1 MRRNLCLSFFA
12 LALVAAACTATASA
26 SDLVVNGNFQTG
38 DFTGWQHN
46 TSGVTNNPWEIRENG
61 SNYFASTG
69 CVGVECI
76 EGNATQEAWLSQVLT
91 TVVGQTYT
99 LTFDYSQ
106 IYPDDGSGGTPNEL
120 LVDFGSDQ
128 VADLVNLTNTN
139 IITYSYSVTATTT
152 ATELQFLGR
161 QDPSYDYLDN
171 ISVTTA
177 STGVTP
183 EPESLALFGTG
194 IFALL
199 GVARRKLQA

>member
-1 MRRNLCLSFFA
+1 MRLNLCLSFFA
-12 LALVAAACTATASA
+12 LALVASCTATASA

-46 TSGVTNNPWEIRENG
+46 TSGVTNHPWIVQENG
-61 SNYFASTG
+61 SNFYASTG
-69 CVGVECI
+69 CVGIECI
-76 EGNATQEAWLSQVLT
+76 EGNSTQEAWLSQVLA
-91 TVVGQTYT
+91 TVAGETYT

-106 IYPDDGSGGTPNEL
+106 VEPNAEGGTPNEL
-120 LVDFGSDQ
+120 VVDFGSDQ

-139 IITYSYSVTATTT
+139 IITYSYTVTATTS

-171 ISVTTA
+171 VSVTQQ
-177 STGVTP
+177 STVTP